1 MRIGDVQA
9 MLQYTKQFSQPF
21 TSIAGMAGSFSA
33 ASAAAGRIFALLD
46 ASEET
51 PDPVPGLMPQ
61 VSTGAVEFR
70 HVSFGYS
77 PEHQLMHDVNI
88 TVKSGQKVAIV
99 GPTGAG
105 KTTLINLL
113 MRFYDVDGGSILVD
127 GVDTKE
133 MTRHELRDRFGM
145 VLQDAWLFEGSIPGQ
160 HSLRAGQSAGGK
172 NHRRRTIRQRGQ
184 LHQDPARRL

>member
-77 PEHQLMHDVNI
+77 PS
-88 TVKSGQKVAIV
+88 TS
-99 GPTGAG
+99 
-105 KTTLINLL
+105 
-113 MRFYDVDGGSILVD
+113 
-127 GVDTKE
+127 
-133 MTRHELRDRFGM
+133 
-145 VLQDAWLFEGSIPGQ
+145 
-160 HSLRAGQSAGGK
+160 
-172 NHRRRTIRQRGQ
+172 
-184 LHQDPARRL
+184 